1 MPGPWPKTMAEIV
14 NLNRARK
21 AKGRAEKEKT
31 AEANRI
37 AHGTPKV
44 IRKLSEAQKE
54 KAADANRVLHGTPK
68 AVRKL
73 SEAQKNK
80 AEQRLAGH
88 RLETKEDHN

>member
-1 MPGPWPKTMAEIV
+1 MADIL
-14 NLNRARK
+14 NLRRARK
-21 AKGRAEKEKT
+21 AKGRAE
-31 AEANRI
+31 
-37 AHGTPKV
+37 
-44 IRKLSEAQKE
+44 KE